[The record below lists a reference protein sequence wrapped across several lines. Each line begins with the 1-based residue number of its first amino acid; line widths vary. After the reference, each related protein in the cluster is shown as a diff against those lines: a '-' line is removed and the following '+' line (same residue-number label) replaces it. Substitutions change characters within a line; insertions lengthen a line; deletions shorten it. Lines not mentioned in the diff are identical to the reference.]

1 MPVAVVPWE
10 VQRFLD
16 IAWAPASRNNTP
28 LPDDR
33 TVGVTLQEVS
43 RPQLPQALQS
53 LDLRAYDLRHV
64 MPGSGV
70 QRPVVWEEIEQQSPA
85 RDEFP
90 ALVSELAKRLKALQ
104 TIEQARVKP
113 SGQESGDCFQFSGVG
128 LAAPITW
135 TARSATPFGFP
146 RSAGARLRT
155 HPPRAS
161 RRRRGGRA

>member
-70 QRPVVWEEIEQQSPA
+70 QPPWSGRKSSSNPRPATNSP
-85 RDEFP
+85 P
-90 ALVSELAKRLKALQ
+90 SSPSW
-104 TIEQARVKP
+104 P
-113 SGQESGDCFQFSGVG
+113 SG
-128 LAAPITW
+128 
-135 TARSATPFGFP
+135 
-146 RSAGARLRT
+146 
-155 HPPRAS
+155 
-161 RRRRGGRA
+161 